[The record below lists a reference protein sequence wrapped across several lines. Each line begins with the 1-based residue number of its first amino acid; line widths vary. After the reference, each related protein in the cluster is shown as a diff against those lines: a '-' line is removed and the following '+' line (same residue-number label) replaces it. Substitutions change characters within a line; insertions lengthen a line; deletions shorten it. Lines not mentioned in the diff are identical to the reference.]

1 MPVHK
6 RRNPCGKIVWSF
18 RFDAPGTTRENR
30 REIRESGFATK
41 DEATKAEA
49 TRRVEEQEKFELG
62 KAGSSVAAAPPKT
75 IKTLLEE
82 FFRDR
87 GEVLAPK
94 TLERY
99 RESSK

>member
-1 MPVHK
+1 MPVKK
-6 RRNPCGKIVWSF
+6 RKNPSGKIVWSY

-41 DEATKAEA
+41 DEATNAEA
-49 TRRVEEQEKFELG
+49 ARRIEEQEKFDLA
-62 KAGSSVAAAPPKT
+62 KAGSCVATAPPKT
-75 IKTLLEE
+75 IQTLLEE

-87 GEVLAPK
+87 SDVLAPK

-99 RESSK
+99 CE